1 MNSDSNTLIL
11 TMFYIIYVV
20 YLLYFYIDKEA
31 LIMTL
36 LQLSTSRINYK
47 NEQKSIDTI
56 QFAIENGINY
66 INSAEF
72 YNGGASEIILSKALT
87 NVSREKYKI
96 FTKYNAFPKLGSGL
110 YGIDPNPFNIRAHL
124 KFSLKRLCTNYIDVY
139 EPSHQDKA
147 VPVED
152 IVFELGKL
160 QKEGQIKEI
169 ALSEVDETILER
181 ANKIQ
186 HIDYVEMEYSI
197 IHQNIERGLLQT
209 AKRLEIKVIAY
220 ELVFT

>member
-47 NEQKSIDTI
+47 NEQKSIDVI

-72 YNGGASEIILSKALT
+72 YNGGASEIILSEALT
-87 NVSREKYKI
+87 NVSYEKYKI

-110 YGIDPNPFNIRAHL
+110 YGIDPNPFNIRA
-124 KFSLKRLCTNYIDVY
+124 
-139 EPSHQDKA
+139 
-147 VPVED
+147 
-152 IVFELGKL
+152 
-160 QKEGQIKEI
+160 
-169 ALSEVDETILER
+169 
-181 ANKIQ
+181 IQ
-186 HIDYVEMEYSI
+186 NFH
-197 IHQNIERGLLQT
+197 
-209 AKRLEIKVIAY
+209 
-220 ELVFT
+220 